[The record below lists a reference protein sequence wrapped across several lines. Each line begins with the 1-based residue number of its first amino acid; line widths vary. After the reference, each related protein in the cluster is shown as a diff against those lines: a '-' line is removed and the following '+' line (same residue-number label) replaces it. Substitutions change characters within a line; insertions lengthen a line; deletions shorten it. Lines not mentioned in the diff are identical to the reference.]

1 MKKVILSLV
10 VLLFAA
16 ATFTNAVA
24 INAVSVAAH
33 QEDKVK
39 IKNEE
44 LPEAVKTTL
53 QGAEYKDWTVT
64 AAYHVKS
71 ADQYEVEL
79 KKDAETKTVKLGKD
93 GKVVQ

>member
-1 MKKVILSLV
+1 MKKVILSLAV
-10 VLLFAA
+10 IFFAA
-16 ATFTNAVA
+16 GTITNAVA
-24 INAVSVAAH
+24 ISTATVAAH
-33 QEDKVK
+33 QDDKVK

-93 GKVVQ
+93 GSVVQ